1 MRFST
6 VYIVP
11 ILFALLLA
19 STSLVALVDRLSRI
33 PTASK
38 EYAFEEIA
46 TNLYRMSYT
55 IKLVP
60 RIIESE
66 LSVFLVKDKE
76 DFILIDAGWPGKDYG
91 QLLMPALENA
101 MKGGTLRLIV
111 LTHG

>member
-1 MRFST
+1 MEFT
-6 VYIVP
+6 TIYIVP
-11 ILFALLLA
+11 ILLATILA
-19 STSLVALVDRLSRI
+19 STSLVTLVGRAFRS
-33 PTASK
+33 PTAPQ

-46 TNLYRMSYT
+46 TDLYRLSYT

-76 DFILIDAGWPGKDYG
+76 DFILIDAGWPGKAYR
-91 QLLMPALENA
+91 QLLMPALQSA
-101 MKGGTLRLIV
+101 VKGGTLRLIL